1 VITLVLGGAR
11 SGKSEVGER
20 LLSGLP
26 PPRTYVAT
34 WAPDPG
40 APDEDMAHR
49 VACHRDR
56 RPEDWALVEIEDG
69 DLAASV
75 ASLGGSVL
83 IDGLATWLS
92 QVAGFG
98 GDGVELGDVLRR
110 RAGDTVVVSD
120 EVGMGVHPETPVGR
134 RFRDELGRVNREVAD
149 AADEV
154 LLVVAGRTLRL
165 G

>member
-20 LLSGLP
+20 ILASLP
-26 PPRTYVAT
+26 PPRTFVGT
-34 WAPDPG
+34 WAADPTDG
-40 APDEDMAHR
+40 DMVDR
-49 VACHRDR
+49 VARHRRR
-56 RPEDWALVEIEDG
+56 RPEDWSLVEVEDG
-69 DLAASV
+69 DLAAAV
-75 ASLGGSVL
+75 AILDGSVL
-83 IDGLATWLS
+83 VDGLGTWLA
-92 QVAGFG
+92 QLTGFA
-98 GDGVELGDVLRR
+98 GDGRELGAVLARR
-110 RAGDTVVVSD
+110 GGDTVVVSD
-120 EVGMGVHPETPVGR
+120 EVGLGVHPEAEAGR